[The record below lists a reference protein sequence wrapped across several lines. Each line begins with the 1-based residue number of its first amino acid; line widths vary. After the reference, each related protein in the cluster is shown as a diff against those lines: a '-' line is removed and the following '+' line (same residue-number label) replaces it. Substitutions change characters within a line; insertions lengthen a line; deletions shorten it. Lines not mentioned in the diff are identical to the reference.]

1 MKERILD
8 RHRPLEV
15 EVLLEGIGRI
25 EVVRRL
31 HERDLLVLDE
41 PADGGRQK
49 VAGRHVVAVED
60 HDEFAVRDP
69 EGVIDVPG
77 LGVVVLFALDV
88 ANAHR
93 LGEFAEG
100 VAASVVEEINLEF
113 FRGPVEVQGRKDGGL
128 DDFERLVVGRDEDV
142 DRGPDRAVGGE
153 RIGLAVQDPADLEV
167 AEDRHDEGVEFGR
180 EQKDR
185 EEEFRGRR
193 GLQRRRAAPPEV
205 AGRHHDRNHEEH
217 HQRHAGADVREAP
230 RGNQHDRKEDHL
242 TAKVKGLRDAED
254 GKPDRKHRGRS
265 DENRLQALFR
275 ARDGVRAVFAPVFAQ
290 GPDTR
295 EPAAP
300 DGADFLAQGPHGR
313 RHARDEAG
321 ERVFASKALP
331 VEGVDDEEKHRLQR
345 HAHHVGHGR
354 TLEID
359 VQIELF
365 AVFADV
371 SPIAALKRHE
381 KPGQKQPEAVQE
393 KRKRPRTRIR
403 PFGDAA
409 RKVFSDRMD
418 RRGEHV
424 GGPCRCRR
432 SRDGENKNRPKARE
446 TPGPSLSFQVREL

>member
-1 MKERILD
+1 M
-8 RHRPLEV
+8 
-15 EVLLEGIGRI
+15 
-25 EVVRRL
+25 
-31 HERDLLVLDE
+31 
-41 PADGGRQK
+41 
-49 VAGRHVVAVED
+49 VAVED

-88 ANAHR
+88 ANAHGF
-93 LGEFAEG
+93 GEFAEG
-100 VAASVVEEINLEF
+100 VAASVVEQVNLKL
-113 FRGPVEVQGRKDGGL
+113 FRGPVEIERRKDGGL

-167 AEDRHDEGVEFGR
+167 PENRHDEGVEFGR

-185 EEEFRGRR
+185 EEEFGGRG

-205 AGRHHDRNHEEH
+205 APRHHDRNHEEH

-230 RGNQHDRKEDHL
+230 RGNQHDREKDHL
-242 TAKVKGLRDAED
+242 AAEVEGLGDAENRET
-254 GKPDRKHRGRS
+254 DREHGGGA

-275 ARDGVRAVFAPVFAQ
+275 PRNGIRTVLAPVFAQ
-290 GPDTR
+290 RTDPR

-300 DGADFLAQGPHGR
+300 DGADFLAQRPHGR

-321 ERVFASKALP
+321 EGILASEALP

-345 HAHHVGHGR
+345 DADHVGDGGAF
-354 TLEID
+354 EVD
-359 VQIELF
+359 VGEKLF
-365 AVFADV
+365 AVLADV
-371 SPIAALKRHE
+371 SPVAALKRHE
-381 KPGQKQPEAVQE
+381 KPGQEKSEAVQK
-393 KRKRPRTRIR
+393 KRNRPRARIR
-403 PFGDAA
+403 PLGDAA

-424 GGPCRCRR
+424 GAVSMSP
-432 SRDGENKNRPKARE
+432 
-446 TPGPSLSFQVREL
+446 